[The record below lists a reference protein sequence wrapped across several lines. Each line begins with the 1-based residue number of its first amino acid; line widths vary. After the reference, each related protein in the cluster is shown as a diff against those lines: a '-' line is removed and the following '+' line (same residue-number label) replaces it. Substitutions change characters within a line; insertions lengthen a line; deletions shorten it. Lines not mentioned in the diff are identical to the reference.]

1 MKNLYIIA
9 ALLLLTGTAFA
20 PSGSFVPE
28 AQAEEGHGHDDHDDH
43 GHDEEEGHGHNDGHA
58 HDDSH
63 GHKEHGDDHSDE
75 TEHGH
80 DEGSHDE
87 GDDGHGHGEENSDD
101 GHGHG
106 GHDEH
111 EEEGKTEI
119 APDAAKKSGIVVS
132 KVSSGTIGDVVSL
145 TGRIRLNL
153 DTTAEIPARFPGIV
167 RSVKAKLGQR
177 VRKGDVLA
185 TVESNDSLKVYSIK
199 APTSGVVL
207 KKNTNVGNV
216 ARDEP
221 LFTIANLSNVWA
233 EFHVFP
239 RNLDKVKEGQI
250 VRVHTLENG
259 QESES
264 PITLLLPTAD
274 PLSQTVIAIVTIPN
288 KQGKWRPGMTVEGD
302 VYVSEQEVSVA
313 VTEESIQRMEDETV
327 VFVKEGDAYEM
338 RPVKLGKSDGKYVEV
353 IEGLKAGESYVSQGS
368 FIVKADIGKA
378 AAKHE
383 H

>member
-1 MKNLYIIA
+1 MRYNIHIIA
-9 ALLLLTGTAFA
+9 VLLLLTGAAFVPA
-20 PSGSFVPE
+20 GSFIPI

-43 GHDEEEGHGHNDGHA
+43 GYDEEEGHGHNDGHE

-63 GHKEHGDDHSDE
+63 SHEEHGDDHSDE
-75 TEHGH
+75 AEHEHGEEPH
-80 DEGSHDE
+80 NDDHGGHGHSESE
-87 GDDGHGHGEENSDD
+87 DDGHD
-101 GHGHG
+101 HG
-106 GHDEH
+106 GHDDH
-111 EEEGKTEI
+111 EEGKTEI
-119 APDAAKKSGIVVS
+119 APDAAYKAGIVIS
-132 KVSSGTIGDVVSL
+132 KASFGVIKEVITL
-145 TGRIRLNL
+145 TGRVGLNR
-153 DTTAEIPARFPGIV
+153 DSTADVRARFPGIV
-167 RSVKAKLGQR
+167 QSVKVKLGQK
-177 VRKGDVLA
+177 VRTGDILA
-185 TVESNDSLKVYSIK
+185 TVESNDSLKSYPIK
-199 APTSGVVL
+199 APTNGVVL

-216 ARDEP
+216 AGEEP

-239 RNLDKVKEGQI
+239 RDLDKVKEGQM

-274 PLSQTVIAIVTIPN
+274 PLSQTVIVVVTIPN

-302 VYVSEQEVSVA
+302 VHISEFNA
-313 VTEESIQRMEDETV
+313 PIIVTEAAVQRMEDETV
-327 VFVKEGDAYEM
+327 VFVKEGNAYEK
-338 RPVKLGKSDGKYVEV
+338 RSVKLGKGDGKYIEV
-353 IEGLKAGESYVSQGS
+353 LSGLNAGESYVSQGS